1 MAYRSS
7 LNLSSINKSL
17 KSLSA
22 NISDARKSAQNV
34 GQTILDTNRQKRKA
48 ISRNS
53 SLFRRRREAARRKER
68 EDIVEASTITGA
80 VNRTKTAVVNSSK
93 GFLGR
98 ILDFLGTLLVGW
110 AIINLPNIIKMAENL
125 MKRMKEYFLVLEDF
139 KSGLQEFLITF
150 GDTVGQV
157 TSSISN
163 FDFISTARIMRTQ
176 MGKMKTS
183 FERMENSL
191 NRALTMLRQDAY
203 KILGIDPPEEET
215 TESEGSENE
224 GRTSGQVKGSGTRTG
239 TREERAMLDAI
250 AFAEGTR
257 DQVDNGY
264 RTHYGFSTFDDYSKH
279 PDKPITAGKYT
290 STAAGRYQFLTTTWN
305 GYAKKLGLKDF
316 SPMNQDLAAIAYAK
330 DLGVTQAL
338 LKKEGMSAEVSR
350 RLGRAWAAMAG
361 SNLGQGTKSLA
372 SIQKAYEASLGAQ
385 PKQANTPPPAPL
397 PQNKNGIV
405 YLPGGKYALFG
416 GQRYS
421 VDPNNPE
428 DLLYPEDGRTTP
440 SQNELDYASK
450 QAQKASNVKQT
461 PVSEPKNLPTKTNRK
476 ASDPFFDPRTGGTLK
491 PGMKVDVKKSYA
503 SEIAMARKKRP
514 TNVVIIKEKE
524 FINKPVPL
532 PSGTPME
539 NVLNNGTVAMVN
551 NTNRAL
557 NGIG

>member
-7 LNLSSINKSL
+7 LNLSGINKSL
-17 KSLSA
+17 KSVNASL
-22 NISDARKSAQNV
+22 NNARKSAQNV
-34 GQTILDTNRQKRKA
+34 GQTILDANRQKRKA
-48 ISRNS
+48 ISKNS

-68 EDIVEASTITGA
+68 EDLVEASSISGA
-80 VNRTKTAVVNSSK
+80 VNRSRTAIFNSSK

-110 AIINLPNIIKMAENL
+110 ALINLPNIIKMAEAL
-125 MKRMKEYFLVLEDF
+125 MKRMKDYFIVLEEF

-150 GDTVGQV
+150 GETAEQI
-157 TSSISN
+157 TTSISN

-176 MGKMKTS
+176 MGKLKTS

-191 NRALTMLRQDAY
+191 GKALNMLRQDAY

-215 TESEGSENE
+215 PENEGSENE

-257 DQVDNGY
+257 DQVDDGY

-279 PDKPITAGKYT
+279 PDKAITAGRYT

-316 SPMNQDLAAIAYAK
+316 SPINQDLAAIAYAK

-372 SIQKAYEASLGAQ
+372 SIQQAYEASLGAQ
-385 PKQANTPPPAPL
+385 PKPTTPPPRAL
-397 PQNKNGIV
+397 PQNQNGIV

-450 QAQKASNVKQT
+450 QAQKASGIKQG
-461 PVSEPKNLPTKTNRK
+461 PIADPKTLPTKTNRK

-491 PGMKVDVKKSYA
+491 PGMKVDIKKNYSENLYA
-503 SEIAMARKKRP
+503 FRKQRP
-514 TNVVIIKEKE
+514 RDVFIIKEKE
-524 FINKPVPL
+524 FITQRL
-532 PSGTPME
+532 PMPGANPME
-539 NVLNNGTVAMVN
+539 NQLNAGSIAMVN
-551 NTNRAL
+551 NTSRAL

>member
-53 SLFRRRREAARRKER
+53 SLFRRRREAVRRKER

-80 VNRTKTAVVNSSK
+80 VNRTKTAVINSSK

-125 MKRMKEYFLVLEDF
+125 MNRMKEYFLVLEDF

-264 RTHYGFSTFDDYSKH
+264 RTHFGFDTFDGGPPVDEGELLQNRIREAQRGNK
-279 PDKPITAGKYT
+279 
-290 STAAGRYQFLTTTWN
+290 FWN
-305 GYAKKLGLKDF
+305 MHH
-316 SPMNQDLAAIAYAK
+316 SPMEAIQAIADDYGNIRCQIK
-330 DLGVTQAL
+330 LFKGNTKETLPDNISQVSPVDFVYIDGGHSYETVKSDYLNVKPV
-338 LKKEGMSAEVSR
+338 LKTGTTVVFDDFNCATGVSR
-350 RLGRAWAAMAG
+350 FIGELL
-361 SNLGQGTKSLA
+361 S
-372 SIQKAYEASLGAQ
+372 EE
-385 PKQANTPPPAPL
+385 
-397 PQNKNGIV
+397 
-405 YLPGGKYALFG
+405 GG
-416 GQRYS
+416 
-421 VDPNNPE
+421 
-428 DLLYPEDGRTTP
+428 
-440 SQNELDYASK
+440 
-450 QAQKASNVKQT
+450 
-461 PVSEPKNLPTKTNRK
+461 
-476 ASDPFFDPRTGGTLK
+476 FFSRV
-491 PGMKVDVKKSYA
+491 M
-503 SEIAMARKKRP
+503 
-514 TNVVIIKEKE
+514 
-524 FINKPVPL
+524 FL
-532 PSGTPME
+532 PSGFNTWKCSTV
-539 NVLNNGTVAMVN
+539 VLIYNEKESVQS
-551 NTNRAL
+551 
-557 NGIG
+557 